1 MHLAQVRGI
10 FYLFIYRR
18 KRHMLNFNDLKTI
31 ITRCCFV
38 DKNTKKFADKFQF
51 TLDCK
56 RLETELQKRNSN
68 LHVMSFF
75 KKLYSEEILLTDL
88 QTIIDYVHRDR
99 DMDAI
104 VDDHDCMMVKFIIY
118 YADSKFV
125 APAEEGQKE
134 IEWDE
139 IFNILNDEDNPTEEA
154 DDIARMVTKDFPVY
168 TVFMTRV
175 FNNLK
180 DKFEYRIFFRSNH
193 HMLDLIKAEKEAEE
207 EPANVEAAN

>member
-1 MHLAQVRGI
+1 
-10 FYLFIYRR
+10 
-18 KRHMLNFNDLKTI
+18 MLNFNDLKTI

>member
-1 MHLAQVRGI
+1 
-10 FYLFIYRR
+10 
-18 KRHMLNFNDLKTI
+18 MLNFNDLKTI

-38 DKNTKKFADKFQF
+38 DKNTKNFKDKFQF

-75 KKLYSEEILLTDL
+75 KKLNSEEILLTDL
-88 QTIIDYVHRDR
+88 QMIIDYVHRDR

-104 VDDHDCMMVKFIIY
+104 IDDPDCMMVRFVIY
-118 YADSKFV
+118 YADNKFIV
-125 APAEEGQKE
+125 PTEEGQKE

-154 DDIARMVTKDFPVY
+154 DDIARMVTKNFPVY

-193 HMLDLIKAEKEAEE
+193 HMLDLIKAEKEAAE

>member
-1 MHLAQVRGI
+1 
-10 FYLFIYRR
+10 
-18 KRHMLNFNDLKTI
+18 MLNFNDLKTI

-38 DKNTKKFADKFQF
+38 DKNTKKFEDKFQF

-75 KKLYSEEILLTDL
+75 KKLNSEEILLTDL

-118 YADSKFV
+118 YADSKFTSIV
-125 APAEEGQKE
+125 DGEGRQ

-139 IFNILNDEDNPTEEA
+139 IFNTLNDEDNPTEEA
-154 DDIARMVTKDFPVY
+154 DEIARMVTKDFPVY

-193 HMLDLIKAEKEAEE
+193 HMLDLIKAEKEAAE

>member
-1 MHLAQVRGI
+1 
-10 FYLFIYRR
+10 
-18 KRHMLNFNDLKTI
+18 
-31 ITRCCFV
+31 
-38 DKNTKKFADKFQF
+38 
-51 TLDCK
+51 
-56 RLETELQKRNSN
+56 
-68 LHVMSFF
+68 MSFF
-75 KKLYSEEILLTDL
+75 KKLNSEEILLTDL

-99 DMDAI
+99 DMDAVI
-104 VDDHDCMMVKFIIY
+104 DPDCEMVRFVIY

-125 APAEEGQKE
+125 APVEEGQKE
-134 IEWDE
+134 IEWEE

-154 DDIARMVTKDFPVY
+154 DDIARMVTKSFPVY

-193 HMLDLIKAEKEAEE
+193 HMLDLIKAEKEAAE

>member
-1 MHLAQVRGI
+1 
-10 FYLFIYRR
+10 
-18 KRHMLNFNDLKTI
+18 MLNFNDLKTI

-38 DKNTKKFADKFQF
+38 DKNTKKFEDKFQF

-75 KKLYSEEILLTDL
+75 KKLNSEEILLTDL

-99 DMDAI
+99 DMDAVI
-104 VDDHDCMMVKFIIY
+104 DDPDCRMVKFIIY

-134 IEWDE
+134 IECDD

-154 DDIARMVTKDFPVY
+154 DDIARMVTKSFPVY

-193 HMLDLIKAEKEAEE
+193 QMLDLIKAEKEAAE